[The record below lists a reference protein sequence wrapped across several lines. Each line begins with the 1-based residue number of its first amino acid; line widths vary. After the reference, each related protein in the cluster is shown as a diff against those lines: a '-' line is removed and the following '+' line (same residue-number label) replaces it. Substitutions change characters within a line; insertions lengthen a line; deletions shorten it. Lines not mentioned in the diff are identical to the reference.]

1 MNLRSFPGQR
11 TAAFLMLLI
20 GLLASLPGQ
29 TAPQQPWGTQVVDLA
44 MLANGQELLSYMEV
58 RKATHTGENLEEG
71 LNGKPWQKATSNAL
85 KAPRQHSVY
94 WLRATFQNSS
104 QRALTQWLVFEPWRL
119 NRLDAYVFS
128 ERGELIWKDSTGLEI
143 PQQERSVDNG
153 KTAIPVAMAPGEQ
166 QRLLI
171 RVYSDSLPFLSIRNQ
186 NPVAYTRQLDANESR
201 HIAFLAGITILL
213 FVLALQLNKT
223 LLITGVWL
231 LVAFIF
237 ESEKDGFFS
246 TFLLPGLSDYSAN
259 LRVSAWFFTEYL
271 FLVTSVLLLKLPLSR
286 AWRGYLIVA
295 GSATV
300 LMSLLT
306 FVLDGAQIRNLG
318 VIMTAGFAISWLLLV
333 PKALSNPQKGQKVVL
348 SLLATYWAVSA
359 FLLAGY
365 TFNFY
370 YTSAFAAARIYAES
384 AIALALIATYT
395 WQQKHQVAKAQQ
407 AVKSQRQR
415 LEMSVKDRTR
425 SLDRALNTAKKENRA
440 KVDFLAQITHDLRAP
455 LSTIIG
461 YTRLRKSTPDAVP
474 MADQV
479 IEDRATYMLT
489 LIDGLVNY
497 ARDIAPS
504 QDEVRDIYLTTLIDS
519 LVYQGH
525 ILANRNQNI
534 FQLDIET
541 EIPTLI
547 RSNSTQLQRI
557 LLNLI
562 ENAAKYTQNGSI
574 VLSVAMNVI
583 PGNTPSI
590 VFRVIDTG
598 CGISEEDLKK
608 IYVPFFMTS
617 DSNPGAGL
625 GLPIA
630 FELAKSLGGQLEL
643 DSQPG
648 EGTTATCTL
657 PCDLNETREQL

>member
-1 MNLRSFPGQR
+1 MNSR
-11 TAAFLMLLI
+11 
-20 GLLASLPGQ
+20 LLAGQPAAAVLALLVGTLLSLCGHA
-29 TAPQQPWGTQVVDLA
+29 APLPFWGSQAINLA
-44 MLANGQELLSYMEV
+44 ELPDGQELLPYMEV
-58 RKATHTGENLEEG
+58 RKATHLEEELREG
-71 LNGKPWQKATSNAL
+71 LNGESWQTAEPDAL

-104 QRALTQWLVFEPWRL
+104 QRALTRWLVFEPWRL

-128 ERGELIWKDSTGLEI
+128 ERGERVWQDTTGLEV

-153 KTAIPVAMAPGEQ
+153 KTVIPVALAPGEQ
-166 QRLLI
+166 QLILI
-171 RVYSDSLPFLSIRNQ
+171 RVYSDSLPFLSIKNQ
-186 NPVAYTRQLDANESR
+186 NPVTYTQQLDANQSR

-213 FVLALQLNKT
+213 FVLALQLDKAMI
-223 LLITGVWL
+223 ITGVWL
-231 LVAFIF
+231 LIAFIF

-246 TFLLPGLSDYSAN
+246 TFLLPYLSDYSAN

-271 FLVTSVLLLKLPLSR
+271 FLVTSVLLLGLQSSR
-286 AWRGYLIVA
+286 PWRRYLILA
-295 GSATV
+295 GSLTA
-300 LMSLLT
+300 LMSVLT
-306 FVLDGAQIRNLG
+306 FVLDGALIRNLG
-318 VIMTAGFAISWLLLV
+318 VIMTGSFAVSWLLLI
-333 PKALSNPQKGQKVVL
+333 PQALSKPRKGQRVIL
-348 SLLATYWAVSA
+348 SLLAIYWAVSS

-384 AIALALIATYT
+384 AVALALVATYT
-395 WQQKHQVAKAQQ
+395 WQQKHQVAEAQRAKTTQ
-407 AVKSQRQR
+407 QR
-415 LEMSVKDRTR
+415 LLEIAVKDRTR
-425 SLDRALNTAKKENRA
+425 TLDRALNTAKKENRA

-461 YTRLRKSTPDAVP
+461 YTRLRKESPDAVP

-497 ARDIAPS
+497 ARDITPS
-504 QDEVRDIYLTTLIDS
+504 EDEIRDIYLTTLIDN

-525 ILANRNQNI
+525 MLASKNQNL

-574 VLSVAMNVI
+574 VLSVAMNII
-583 PGNTPSI
+583 PGNAPSM

-598 CGISEEDLKK
+598 CGMSEEDLKK

-617 DSNPGAGL
+617 DSKPGAGL

-630 FELAKSLGGQLEL
+630 FELTKSLGGSLEL

-657 PCDLNETREQL
+657 PCYPGETHQQL